1 MNLEK
6 LAPWNWFKKEEEQK
20 EKEQEREIVPI
31 KYKNG
36 RTEFPASLR
45 QLQNEFER
53 LFNVLRQGFSLEWPP
68 STAMVKKEGLAPF
81 FEMASNEK
89 AYSVKVEIPGIDA
102 GNISIEYSGD
112 TLKIRGEKSQETEE
126 RDKDFYR
133 VERSYGSF
141 MRILDIPKDAD
152 ADKITSSYKEGV
164 LRITIPKKILPEQA
178 AKEIEIAKEER
189 S

>member
-6 LAPWNWFKKEEEQK
+6 LAPWNWFKKEAEQK
-20 EKEQEREIVPI
+20 GEMVPVKRE
-31 KYKNG
+31 NG
-36 RTEFPASLR
+36 WAEFPASLR
-45 QLQNEFER
+45 ELQNEFER

-68 STAMVKKEGLAPF
+68 STAVLKKEGFAPS
-81 FEMASNEK
+81 FEIVSNEK

-112 TLKIRGEKSQETEE
+112 TLKIRGEKSQEKEE
-126 RDKDFYR
+126 RGKDFYR

-141 MRILDIPKDAD
+141 MRILDIPEDAD
-152 ADKITSSYKEGV
+152 ADKITSNYKEGV
-164 LRITIPKKILPEQA
+164 LRITIPKKILPEPP
-178 AKEIEIAKEER
+178 AKEIEITKEER